1 MRDIDI
7 SVISPIEYRSPY
19 YFKRDDLSVNVGG
32 AIGGKVRTCLALAVG
47 AKGLVTAASRKS
59 PQINIVAQVAK
70 AMDLPARG
78 HTASGLAVNEQFMV
92 PKPIRPLAPELIE
105 AQRAGLEVVEH
116 FPGWTHVITRRAKD
130 DALESGYKYIPFGM
144 ECKEA
149 VIHTSRQ
156 AIDLPGEIKR
166 IVVPVG
172 SGMSLSGLL
181 HGLQKQK
188 LKIPVLGIMVGAD
201 PIPRLDKYAP
211 AFWWN
216 MVELIRSPA
225 AYNDIGDTLEL
236 CGVPLDATYESK
248 CVPYLKPNDLFWI
261 IGRAASPVVDNPAHT
276 LTSKADSAY
285 AHN

>member
-1 MRDIDI
+1 MSDIDI

-59 PQINIVAQVAK
+59 PQINIVAQVARLMDIPAHAHTPEGTLGAELLLAQEAGAIITQHK
-70 AMDLPARG
+70 AG
-78 HTASGLAVNEQFMV
+78 YTN
-92 PKPIRPLAPELIE
+92 
-105 AQRAGLEVVEH
+105 
-116 FPGWTHVITRRAKD
+116 VITRRAKD
-130 DALESGYKYIPFGM
+130 DALEHGYKYIPFGM

-156 AIDLPGEIKR
+156 AIDIPGAVER

-181 HGLQKQK
+181 HGLQKHK

-261 IGRAASPVVDNPAHT
+261 IGRAAAPVVDNPAHT

>member
-1 MRDIDI
+1 MSDIDI
-7 SVISPIEYRSPY
+7 SVISPIEYRFPY

-32 AIGGKVRTCLALAVG
+32 AIGGKVRTCLALALG

-70 AMDLPARG
+70 ALNIPARG
-78 HTASGLAVNEQFMV
+78 HTPSGLAVIEEFIT
-92 PKPIRPLAPELIE
+92 PKPTRPLTPELTE
-105 AQRAGLEVVEH
+105 AQQAGLEVVEH
-116 FPGWTHVITRRAKD
+116 YPGWTTVITRRAKD
-130 DALESGYKYIPFGM
+130 DALESGYKYIPYGM

-166 IVVPVG
+166 IVIPVG

-211 AFWWN
+211 AFWWD
-216 MVELIRSPA
+216 MVDLISSDA
-225 AYNDIGDTLEL
+225 NYKQHGDTLEL

-248 CVPYLKPNDLFWI
+248 CVPYLEPNDLFWI
-261 IGRAASPVVDNPAHT
+261 IGRAAAPVAVADNQAHSPI
-276 LTSKADSAY
+276 
-285 AHN
+285 